1 MGSKKPKDSKAM
13 DKRTSK
19 PQIIHEDEMKKHK
32 TKGVIRD
39 TDGTV

>member
-1 MGSKKPKDSKAM
+1 MGKKKIKDSKDM

-19 PQIIHEDEMKKHK
+19 PDIIHEDEMKKHRS
-32 TKGVIRD
+32 KGVIRN